1 MGSRSSR
8 RAIACLATVAALG
21 AVTACEV
28 PVTGAPNCTVTP
40 NDSYWHANV
49 TALPVSSSSAT
60 YIATEGK
67 TSPLHADFGS
77 GLWDGGPIG
86 IPYVVVP
93 GTQAKV
99 KVTFSTASESDPGP
113 YPIPANAPVEGGSA
127 STGDRH
133 VIVVDSDHCQLYEM
147 WNAKLQKDGVSWKAG
162 SGATWSLS
170 SDAMRPAGWTSAD
183 AAGLPILPGLV
194 RYEEVAAGH
203 VDHAIR
209 ITVPTTRTSYIWP
222 ARHQAGS
229 TSSSSAPPM
238 GTWLRLKS
246 AINPASYPGQRPAD
260 HRRAAD
266 LRRDRRRQ
274 RLGVVHQRR
283 AGQPVEQRRP
293 ARARRHHRQ
302 RLPGGRRVVAD
313 GRPQLG
319 AGQVAPAVVE
329 PRRLRGAVGG
339 PGP

>member
-1 MGSRSSR
+1 VGSRRSR
-8 RAIACLATVAALG
+8 RAVVGLATIAALC
-21 AVTACEV
+21 AVTACQVPV
-28 PVTGAPNCTVTP
+28 PVTGAPNCPVTP
-40 NDSYWHANV
+40 SDSYWHANV
-49 TALPVSSSSAT
+49 TSLPVSSSSST
-60 YIATEGK
+60 FIATEGA
-67 TSPLHADFGS
+67 SSSLHADFGS

-162 SGATWSLS
+162 SGATWSLT

-229 TSSSSAPPM
+229 TSSTSAPPM

-246 AINPASYPGQRPAD
+246 TINPSSYPASVRPIIVALQTYG
-260 HRRAAD
+260 AI
-266 LRRDRRRQ
+266 
-274 RLGVVHQRR
+274 
-283 AGQPVEQRRP
+283 
-293 ARARRHHRQ
+293 
-302 RLPGGRRVVAD
+302 VAD
-313 GRPQLG
+313 NGSAWYISGAPDSRWSNDDLHALG
-319 AGQVAPAVVE
+319 SITGSDFQVVDASSLMVDPNSEQA
-329 PRRLRGAVGG
+329 R
-339 PGP
+339 

>member
-1 MGSRSSR
+1 MGSRSSSR
-8 RAIACLATVAALG
+8 RAIACLATFAALC

-28 PVTGAPNCTVTP
+28 PLAGAPNCSVTP

-49 TALPVSSSSAT
+49 TALPVSSSSST
-60 YIATEGK
+60 FIATEGSG
-67 TSPLHADFGS
+67 SPLHADFGS

-86 IPYVVVP
+86 IPYTTVP

-229 TSSSSAPPM
+229 TSSTSAPPM

-246 AINPASYPGQRPAD
+246 TVNPASYPASVRPIIVALQTYG
-260 HRRAAD
+260 AI
-266 LRRDRRRQ
+266 
-274 RLGVVHQRR
+274 
-283 AGQPVEQRRP
+283 
-293 ARARRHHRQ
+293 
-302 RLPGGRRVVAD
+302 VAD
-313 GRPQLG
+313 NGSAWYISGAPDSRWNNDDLHALG
-319 AGQVAPAVVE
+319 TITGNDFQVVDASSLMVSPNSEQAK
-329 PRRLRGAVGG
+329 
-339 PGP
+339 

>member
-1 MGSRSSR
+1 VGSRSSR
-8 RAIACLATVAALG
+8 RAIACLATVAALC

-40 NDSYWHANV
+40 NDSYWHAKV
-49 TALPVSSSSAT
+49 TALPVSPSSAT
-60 YIATEGK
+60 FIATEGSN
-67 TSPLHADFGS
+67 SPLHADFGS

-86 IPYVVVP
+86 IPFVVVP

-99 KVTFSTASESDPGP
+99 KVTFSIAGESDPGP

-133 VIVVDSDHCQLYEM
+133 VIVVDRDRCQLYEM
-147 WNAKLQKDGVSWKAG
+147 WNAKLQKDGVTWKAG

-229 TSSSSAPPM
+229 TSSTSAPPM
-238 GTWLRLKS
+238 GTWLRMKS
-246 AINPASYPGQRPAD
+246 SINPSSYPASVRPIIIALQTFG
-260 HRRAAD
+260 AI
-266 LRRDRRRQ
+266 
-274 RLGVVHQRR
+274 
-283 AGQPVEQRRP
+283 
-293 ARARRHHRQ
+293 
-302 RLPGGRRVVAD
+302 VAD
-313 GRPQLG
+313 NGSAWYISGAPDSRWNNDDLHALG
-319 AGQVAPAVVE
+319 AITGNAFQVVDASSLMVSPNSEQAK
-329 PRRLRGAVGG
+329 
-339 PGP
+339 